1 MTMQWIAD
9 VPNSTTSL
17 FGVADSGIN
26 NPIAID
32 AEWRVHIAF
41 VSTVASGGANT
52 LTYAIGTPDG
62 PLQIFGHQPFVML
75 RQYQWQ
81 FFQVVPPS
89 EWGILSL
96 FDLALDSQGRAHLC
110 FSGEETDDHAS
121 EPDLKYAVWDETNS
135 QFDIS
140 VVQSFSFASGL
151 AMTIAKDDSVHI
163 AFSDATGLHYATR
176 ARDSDPFA
184 MTPVDKQPANISDLS
199 IAVGSAGQ
207 IGISYLFQLKN
218 VNNVVNA
225 FQLRYARITPTGW
238 ILDTADSGPLNGGTW
253 VMDLIPPGGQLA
265 GHRRKWRS
273 PYRIHQR

>member
-1 MTMQWIAD
+1 MTTQWIAD

-75 RQYQWQ
+75 RQYQWH
-81 FFQVVPPS
+81 FFPVVPPS

-110 FSGEETDDHAS
+110 FSGGRDGRPCIGTRS
-121 EPDLKYAVWDETNS
+121 EIRGMGRNEPSIRHQRRSTFL
-135 QFDIS
+135 FR
-140 VVQSFSFASGL
+140 L
-151 AMTIAKDDSVHI
+151 
-163 AFSDATGLHYATR
+163 R
-176 ARDSDPFA
+176 ARDDDREGRLRSHRLFRCHRSSLRDPSARF
-184 MTPVDKQPANISDLS
+184 
-199 IAVGSAGQ
+199 GSLCDDA
-207 IGISYLFQLKN
+207 S
-218 VNNVVNA
+218 
-225 FQLRYARITPTGW
+225 
-238 ILDTADSGPLNGGTW
+238 
-253 VMDLIPPGGQLA
+253 
-265 GHRRKWRS
+265 
-273 PYRIHQR
+273 